1 MSNLN
6 INGKDATEL
15 LKDSA
20 KKAAAKAIEGAQK
33 VTDVAAHKLKI
44 TSVKAKRDAEFTRL
58 GRLTYKKLKSD
69 APDADTASKIADT
82 VESIDRLTRELRTLE
97 KQKA

>member
-1 MSNLN
+1 MSNFN
-6 INGKDATEL
+6 VNGKEAAEL

-20 KKAAAKAIEGAQK
+20 KKVATKAVEGAQRI
-33 VTDVAAHKLKI
+33 TDAASHQLKI

-69 APDADTASKIADT
+69 APNTDIAEKIAAT
-82 VESIDRLTRELRTLE
+82 VENIDRL
-97 KQKA
+97 AA